1 MGALADELE
10 REASGFAGRVGY
22 SVSHLSTGAT
32 VARREDEYF
41 PTASACKLPLLTA
54 FHAFADEGGA
64 SWDDIAHIDEGDLA
78 DGSGI
83 LQHLDLPRDISLR
96 DAAWLMICL
105 SDNTATN
112 ILLRALTVE
121 GANQVIDRV
130 IGDGIHL
137 DKFAGYVS
145 GAPVRSMGR
154 ATPAAFG
161 RYLRDLAE
169 DRLPGAAATR
179 AVAAE
184 QIYRG
189 TIPRYL
195 PWDAYAPDRLRIA
208 NKTGSLPG
216 ICTDVA
222 VLTAGKDT
230 VTMAFMTDAD
240 EAGDGLANEGQEC
253 IARMARL
260 VHDAWLGGVS

>member
-1 MGALADELE
+1 MSALADELE

-22 SVSHLSTGAT
+22 AVSHLSTGTT
-32 VARREDEYF
+32 VSRCESESF
-41 PTASACKLPLLTA
+41 PTASAVKLPLLTA
-54 FHAFADEGGA
+54 FHAFVDEGGA
-64 SWDDIAHIDEGDLA
+64 SWDDMAHIDEGDLA
-78 DGSGI
+78 AGSGI

-121 GANQVIDRV
+121 GANRIVDRV
-130 IGDGIHL
+130 IGEGIRL
-137 DKFAGYVS
+137 DKFAGYES

-154 ATPAAFG
+154 ATPGAFG
-161 RYLRDLAE
+161 RYLGDLAE

-222 VLTAGKDT
+222 VLTAGGDT
-230 VTMAFMTDAD
+230 VTMAFMTEAD
-240 EAGDGLANEGQEC
+240 EAGDGLADEGQEC
-253 IARMARL
+253 IGRMARL